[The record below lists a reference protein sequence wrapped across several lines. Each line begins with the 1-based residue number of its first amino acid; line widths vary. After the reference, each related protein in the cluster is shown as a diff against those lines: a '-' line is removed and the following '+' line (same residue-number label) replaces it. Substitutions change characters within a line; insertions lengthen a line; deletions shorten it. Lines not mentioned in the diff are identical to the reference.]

1 MGVNNAASAVDGNK
15 QINKALTF
23 SELSKIQ
30 QGLKHV
36 EFNVDKGMKKKQN
49 KTHNN
54 KKGGTQ
60 NSNSMMNINPFV
72 PSDIHSKISFDNIN
86 KSQSSMSREGQEM
99 VSNMK
104 EFLRE
109 VNASNLTPDKHSPL
123 KVKN

>member
-1 MGVNNAASAVDGNK
+1 
-15 QINKALTF
+15 
-23 SELSKIQ
+23 
-30 QGLKHV
+30 
-36 EFNVDKGMKKKQN
+36 MKKKQN
-49 KTHNN
+49 KAHNN

-60 NSNSMMNINPFV
+60 NNNSMMNINPFV

-104 EFLRE
+104 EFLRDL
-109 VNASNLTPDKHSPL
+109 NASNLTPDKQSPS